1 MISINGAVY
10 LTKAFV
16 RPSENKIF
24 NVQDQVSIKLL
35 ARLRLGLSHLREHKF
50 RHNFEDNLNPLC
62 SCSIEAETTLHFFLR
77 CQFFNDIREILMND
91 LINIDRS
98 LPYLTQDKVISIL
111 LQGSDAFDKKKNRKI
126 LICTIQFI
134 KRLTQI

>member
-62 SCSIEAETTLHFFLR
+62 SCSIEAETTLQFFLR
-77 CQFFNDIREILMND
+77 CQFFNDIQEILMND
-91 LINIDRS
+91 LMNIDRS
-98 LPYLTQDKVISIL
+98 LPSLTQDKVINIL
-111 LQGSDAFDKKKNRKI
+111 LPCSDAFDKKKNRKI
-126 LICTIQFI
+126 LICTIIFI
-134 KRLTQI
+134 KGLTQI